1 VLEEEV
7 DALSGLS
14 TLPLPSSARPTLAM
28 YVFLL
33 LFYNILLFIVTRK
46 KSERFITILL
56 FVILVD
62 YGSHPYHW
70 LMFDRILQQ
79 LVLQGETSEDVD
91 GAPLEIN
98 VKEII
103 QL

>member
-1 VLEEEV
+1 MLEEEV

-14 TLPLPSSARPTLAM
+14 TLPLPSSTRPTLAA
-28 YVFLL
+28 YVFSLL
-33 LFYNILLFIVTRK
+33 LFINILSLYQGK
-46 KSERFITILL
+46 NERFITTFFL
-56 FVILVD
+56 VILVD